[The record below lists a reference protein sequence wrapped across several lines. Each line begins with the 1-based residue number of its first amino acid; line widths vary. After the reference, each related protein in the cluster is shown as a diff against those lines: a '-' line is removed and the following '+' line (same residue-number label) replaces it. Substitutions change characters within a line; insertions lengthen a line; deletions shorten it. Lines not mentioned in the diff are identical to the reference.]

1 MAYRSEI
8 ERALDEMISDEGGM
22 KFQGL
27 AVINARQKWPQL
39 VAFGRKWDGG
49 LDAHVDGD
57 LAPDGIEV
65 GLASSVTATLKKV
78 KSDAAK
84 VKENYPAVRVLVFAT
99 SGEVTSHTAGL
110 WAKEILDEFG
120 LKLMVVPREDFIT
133 WLMDPAN
140 SAICKDQLGIDPSM
154 PPELEPDLKRAQ
166 DSANELVGNW
176 DRTFRK
182 PGRPLIN
189 LTAVKVD
196 ERGNPVEAVSLQA
209 LLTEGQ
215 RIILEAPAGGGKTTT
230 LVQLAQHVL
239 AAGGLALLVDLPEWI
254 RSSEDILSF
263 VAGRRQFVSRD
274 VDAKLLS
281 KLRGQPPLTI
291 LLNGWN
297 EVAVGG
303 AEAAD
308 RALRALDRDFP
319 AAIIVVATRM
329 HRLTPQL
336 TNSFRVELSSLG
348 RSQRNEYLVLAIG
361 AAAHDLGV
369 KLDSSRVLDSITR
382 TPLILA
388 EVADLYRSGKEI
400 PATKMG
406 VLGAV
411 MDAIEHSAEHK
422 TSLQQAPLRGH
433 AAEYLRAL
441 SIEMTE
447 RGATNIAEADALAI
461 VNTVSAGLHAAG
473 KIASAPDPVEIL
485 EELSKRHVL
494 LQAHGDEISFRF
506 QHQQFQEFYAA
517 GGLKALLVDL
527 LSSKHPED
535 DRIFLASYVN
545 EPRWGESLRML
556 AEDIGAPGRDKA
568 MVEVGAKL
576 VRMALEADPIFAGE
590 LARRC
595 GPLIWNEV
603 RNEMGVWIRAWY
615 AESDANHKQCALAA
629 MLETGSDD
637 FKDIVVPLLTAQND
651 QIRLAVYHGG
661 AEFLP
666 SSLGPHWSDVVRDW
680 SEEAR
685 LDLILQLARDPWL
698 SDTVEQFA
706 LADPS
711 PKIKWNVARML
722 SWYGYMDRAEKLLT
736 PLKDG
741 DFEMAVRSLRPE
753 EIPVS
758 LQPRAIE
765 AYETMY
771 KGTGDAFERL
781 RILRLLEEFG
791 AEKVV
796 ERMKAVLEALDEK
809 QLKSGNERGTQW
821 ALEEL
826 RKSDPNWVSEWLAR
840 RVLDGSTRFGGW
852 NEMVTTLPA
861 AEREQ
866 LVVRFCNE
874 VLEPNEKYRVQGIL
888 AATVDAE
895 LAARLFEK
903 ACEVRRGLSN
913 TPGQDM
919 PKWNLIRQL
928 EDLLKAVT
936 PKTFLDGVSNKLEK
950 EPEVTEL
957 SVLTDVLATFN
968 PSTTDVRKT
977 VSDEMRQK
985 LHAYLKRAI
994 ERAADP
1000 NGVSANV
1007 RAHLALLLAQA
1018 GGAKDMLDLRRLIDA
1033 DSIRYREM
1041 QAARMKG
1048 DRSSGDSVSY
1058 VQVYIGAVTTA
1069 DQEHADDVLLELLND
1084 PQYERFAAETLARRA
1099 RKSDGPPTLENN
1111 RLDFGK
1117 IWAAREGKETGEF
1130 VEERRGRYADA
1141 IRVLVEKLLEA
1152 RNAATDK
1159 GMPDYRLKQV
1169 GSALAAL
1176 DARRSA
1182 KLILEV
1188 LGIPGRHD
1196 GYTRVASLE
1205 SLVVAGVI
1213 LPITEMMS
1221 LLAPAIEE
1229 LRRDMLNNNQ
1239 SAWLMQRCL
1248 SLLAF
1253 VDPPAEGI
1261 AKIRELLSELRFRP
1275 YDAGGLTAALGAS
1288 RRPEAMGLLM
1298 ELAGVD
1304 GSGVAAIGE
1313 PWIKAVAEVGGERS
1327 DEVLL
1332 SFVDPNANL
1341 FTKEFL
1347 PDHRNGD
1354 LLARLLAERAEKDGA
1369 FKTELFRLAN
1379 GDLPPIKRM
1388 LLAKTFAQFQ
1398 KEADLVEGLCVLRD
1412 DGSGVPYEILR
1423 SIEDFFL
1430 ERRPYGTGGHTFT
1443 LAPRGSNAIRKRLFE
1458 MTQNDPLRKRSAFA
1472 LLGQIEVWRLE
1483 HGRPTDE
1490 PRHPAVDSD
1499 ISWPPLPS

>member
-22 KFQGL
+22 KFQSL

-39 VAFGRKWDGG
+39 IAFGRKWDGG

-65 GLASSVTATLKKV
+65 GLASSVTATLKKI
-78 KSDAAK
+78 KSDATK
-84 VKENYPAVRVLVFAT
+84 VKENYPGVRVLIFAT
-99 SGEVTSHTAGL
+99 AGEVTSHTAGL
-110 WAKEILDEFG
+110 WAKEILNEFG
-120 LKLMVVPREDFIT
+120 LKLVVVPREEFIT

-140 SAICKDQLGIDPSM
+140 SDICRDQLGIDPSM

-166 DSANELVGNW
+166 DSANELAGNW
-176 DRTFRK
+176 DRAFRK
-182 PGRPLIN
+182 PGRPLISLN
-189 LTAVKVD
+189 AVKVD

-254 RSSEDILSF
+254 RSGDDILSF

-281 KLRGQPPLTI
+281 KLRGEPPLTI

-348 RSQRNEYLVLAIG
+348 RAQRNEYLVLAIG
-361 AAAHDLGV
+361 ASAHDLAV
-369 KLDSSRVLDSITR
+369 KLDSSLLDSITR

-388 EVADLYRSGKEI
+388 EVADLYLSGKEI
-400 PATKMG
+400 PLTKMG

-411 MDAIEHSAEHK
+411 IDAREHSAEHR
-422 TSLQQAPLRGH
+422 TSLQQTPLRGH
-433 AAEYLRAL
+433 APEYLRAL
-441 SIEMTE
+441 SMEMTE
-447 RGATNIAEADALAI
+447 RGATNIAEADALAV
-461 VNTVSAGLHAAG
+461 VNTVGAGLHAAG

-485 EELSKRHVL
+485 EALSKRHVL
-494 LQAHGDEISFRF
+494 LQSHGDEISFRF

-527 LSSKHPED
+527 ISGKHPED

-545 EPRWGESLRML
+545 APRWGESLRML
-556 AEDIGAPGRDKA
+556 AEGIGAPGRDKA

-576 VRMALEADPIFAGE
+576 VRLALEVDPIFAAE

-595 GPLIWNEV
+595 GPLIWNEA
-603 RNEMGVWIRAWY
+603 RNEMGVWLRAWY
-615 AESDANHKQCALAA
+615 AEPDANHKQCALAA

-637 FKDIVVPLLTAQND
+637 FKDIVIPLLTAQND

-666 SSLGPHWSDVVRDW
+666 SSLGPHWSDVVRGW

-698 SDTVEQFA
+698 SETVEQFA

-711 PKIKWNVARML
+711 PKIKWNVAHML
-722 SWYGYMDRAEKLLT
+722 IWYGYTEKAEKLLT

-741 DFEMAVRSLRPE
+741 DFGMAVRSLGPD
-753 EIPVS
+753 EIPDS

-765 AYETMY
+765 VYETMY
-771 KGTGDAFERL
+771 KETGDAFERL
-781 RILRLLEEFG
+781 RILRLLQEFG
-791 AEKVV
+791 AERVV
-796 ERMKAVLEALDEK
+796 ERTKAALEALDEK
-809 QLKSGNERGTQW
+809 QLKSGNEGGTQW

-826 RKSDPNWVSEWLAR
+826 RKSDPHWVSEWLAR
-840 RVLDGSTRFGGW
+840 KVLDGSTRFGGW
-852 NEMVTTLPA
+852 NEMVTTLPGE
-861 AEREQ
+861 ERER
-866 LVVRFCNE
+866 LVERFGNE
-874 VLEPNEKYRVQGIL
+874 VLEPNEKYRVQTIL
-888 AATVDAE
+888 AATADAE
-895 LAARLFEK
+895 LAARLFET

-913 TPGQDM
+913 TPGRDM
-919 PKWNLIRQL
+919 PKWNLFRQL
-928 EDLLKAVT
+928 EDLLKAIA
-936 PKTFLDGVSNKLEK
+936 PKTFLDGLSNKLEK
-950 EPEVTEL
+950 GPEVTEL

-1018 GGAKDMLDLRRLIDA
+1018 GGAKDMPDVRRLIDA
-1033 DSIRYREM
+1033 DWIRYSEM
-1041 QAARMKG
+1041 QAARMRG
-1048 DRSSGDSVSY
+1048 DRSGDSVSY
-1058 VQVYIGAVTTA
+1058 VLLYIGAVTTA
-1069 DQEHADDVLLELLND
+1069 DPENVDEVLLELLND
-1084 PQYERFAAETLARRA
+1084 PQYERFAAETLVRRA
-1099 RKSDGPPTLENN
+1099 RKSEGPPTLENN

-1130 VEERRGRYADA
+1130 VEERRSRYADA
-1141 IRVLVEKLLEA
+1141 IRVLVEKLLKE

-1159 GMPDYRLKQV
+1159 GMTDYRLKQV

-1182 KLILEV
+1182 KLILDV
-1188 LGIPGRHD
+1188 LEIPGRHD

-1205 SLVVAGVI
+1205 SLVVAGVV
-1213 LPITEMMS
+1213 LPNTEMMS

-1253 VDPPAEGI
+1253 ADPAAEGI

-1275 YDAGGLTAALGAS
+1275 YDSGGLTAALGAS
-1288 RRPEAMGLLM
+1288 RCADAMGLLM
-1298 ELAGVD
+1298 ELAGAD
-1304 GSGVAAIGE
+1304 GSGVEAIGE
-1313 PWIKAVAEVGGERS
+1313 PWIKAVTQVGDKRS

-1332 SFVDPNANL
+1332 IFVDPNAKL

-1354 LLARLLAERAEKDGA
+1354 LLARLLADRAEQDGE
-1369 FKTELFRLAN
+1369 FKAELFRLAN
-1379 GDLPPIKRM
+1379 GDLSPVRRM
-1388 LLAKTFAQFQ
+1388 LLAKTFARFQ
-1398 KEADLVEGLCVLRD
+1398 KEADLVAGLCVLRD

-1423 SIEDFFL
+1423 SIENVFL
-1430 ERRPYGTGGHTFT
+1430 ERRPYGTGGHTST
-1443 LAPRGSNAIRKRLFE
+1443 LAPRGSNALRKRLFE
-1458 MTQNDPLRKRSAFA
+1458 MTRTDPIRKRSAG
-1472 LLGQIEVWRLE
+1472 L
-1483 HGRPTDE
+1483 
-1490 PRHPAVDSD
+1490 HP
-1499 ISWPPLPS
+1499 